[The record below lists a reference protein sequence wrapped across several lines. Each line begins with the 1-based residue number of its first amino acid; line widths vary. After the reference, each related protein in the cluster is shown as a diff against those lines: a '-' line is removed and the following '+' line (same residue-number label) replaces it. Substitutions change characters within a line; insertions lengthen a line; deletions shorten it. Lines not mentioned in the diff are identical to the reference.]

1 MIIPNIIYKTYIPDN
16 SSNNEEPVSFLEEVK
31 RTVRDISNY
40 QGRNSKRHFKL
51 KNNKDYCLIRYGC
64 VYEDNKLVVVVGDDD
79 IIYIQ
84 FDALID
90 TIGKKIVSQI
100 QLNYCWYNPSYH
112 KPRTLPVVFIDD
124 LVERFGTKV
133 FSFNNIQEKKKI
145 EETLLNLVFT
155 ND

>member
-1 MIIPNIIYKTYIPDN
+1 MIIPKIIYKTYIPDN
-16 SSNNEEPVSFLEEVK
+16 SSNNEELVGFLEGVK

-40 QGRNSKRHFKL
+40 QGRNSKCHFKL
-51 KNNKDYCLIRYGC
+51 KNNKDYCLIKYGC

-79 IIYIQ
+79 IICIQ

-133 FSFNNIQEKKKI
+133 FSFNNIQEKNETKILLFHFFLKK
-145 EETLLNLVFT
+145 
-155 ND
+155 

>member
-1 MIIPNIIYKTYIPDN
+1 MIIPKIIYKTYIPDN
-16 SSNNEEPVSFLEEVK
+16 SSNNEELVGFLEGVK

-40 QGRNSKRHFKL
+40 QGRNSKCHFKL
-51 KNNKDYCLIRYGC
+51 KNNKDYCLIKYGC

-112 KPRTLPVVFIDD
+112 KPRTLPIVFVDNLI
-124 LVERFGTKV
+124 EMFGTKV
-133 FSFNNIQEKKKI
+133 FTFNSLQEKKDI
-145 EETLLNLVFT
+145 EKTLLNLL